1 MATVVAFHAHP
12 DDEALLTGGTLA
24 LLADQGH
31 RVVLVVAT
39 SGEAGLTGTDAT
51 PSELGARRSAE
62 LRRSAEALGCARVVE
77 LGYPDSGWNPDQSGR
92 AGAGFATVP
101 VDVASPAG
109 AGFATVPVDVVAAAL
124 ADILREEQADALTM
138 YDANG
143 GYGHPDHIQVHRV
156 GLAAAAA
163 ARTPRVL
170 QATLDRS
177 RLRHAIRLLQLL
189 RLVPPGT
196 VTDRLST
203 WFAGPTEITH
213 RIPVRRYADAK
224 RAALACHASQATGGD
239 GPRTTAILLALPKP
253 LFRRVCGTEWFA
265 ELNARP
271 GQPILADILLSA
283 VAPRTVVAGPL

>member
-62 LRRSAEALGCARVVE
+62 LRRSAETLGCARVVE

-101 VDVASPAG
+101 VDVA
-109 AGFATVPVDVVAAAL
+109 AAAL